1 MICLYLPAISKFVSD
16 YIQVSGMMLSRI
28 RRVPVRVFSSST
40 SQDHKEFYLII
51 LITVQQLTMAHKRSN
66 SSLDDPASQPKKMAR
81 TETIPAAT
89 DALLSARA
97 RIAELEDQVL
107 DLHAFI
113 DANGLT
119 RSKFLFSVQPSMV

>member
-1 MICLYLPAISKFVSD
+1 
-16 YIQVSGMMLSRI
+16 MMLSRI